1 MKWFFWQV
9 KKNNLIAL
17 NYFIWEESKP
27 EHMRRT
33 IDSQILFIE
42 SCRFFI
48 FDTLFQE
55 FTFCKKK
62 NRKVS
67 CRTSTYSYWLTQ
79 LHSIHCSSVKTTSCS
94 TNVTFQSF
102 LVVKGQH
109 RNKKQSNAINCSHGK
124 CTLIVTMATVARDIS
139 YIW

>member
-1 MKWFFWQV
+1 MGYYNKNEVIFLTS
-9 KKNNLIAL
+9 KKKTNNLIAL

-55 FTFCKKK
+55 FTFAKKK
-62 NRKVS
+62 PKS
-67 CRTSTYSYWLTQ
+67 CL
-79 LHSIHCSSVKTTSCS
+79 
-94 TNVTFQSF
+94 
-102 LVVKGQH
+102 
-109 RNKKQSNAINCSHGK
+109 SH
-124 CTLIVTMATVARDIS
+124 LNL
-139 YIW
+139 